1 MNPSRPCL
9 SKMKKN
15 KLFSITRNTKMT
27 RFLTK
32 LGCQNQPQDTS
43 SHLRARTYRSPPG
56 RTESPAART
65 EGFLDVQIAPLDV
78 QRASW
83 TYKATPRDPRRT
95 EGLLDVQTAPL
106 DVQRAPGRPGRTESA
121 PGRTEDHLPGRT
133 ESASGRTEADKSYFG
148 CQHQQK

>member
-83 TYKATPRDPRRT
+83 TYRAPPDVQRASWTYRRPHWT
-95 EGLLDVQTAPL
+95 CRGPLDVLDVQRAPL
-106 DVQRAPGRPGRTESA
+106 DVQRTIFLDVQRAPLDVQRPIRA
-121 PGRTEDHLPGRT
+121 IFHLKNQ
-133 ESASGRTEADKSYFG
+133 KSLNP
-148 CQHQQK
+148 